1 MTMKTILAV
10 CLFAG
15 TAFAQAG
22 EPQPPVEQPQ
32 PPIEQPPQPPQPP
45 HLVPRVI
52 EPTPPVVGPAPS
64 SDRPSGFALGI
75 GVGYRIPASLQTPNI
90 TSVRFRLAGGTT
102 LEPTLVFANTS
113 HSTDTGS
120 AQTTEASEAGVAL
133 LARFPLVAH
142 KRTELQ
148 LLGGIGF
155 DYLGEDPD
163 NANSDDVTTTT
174 TVSARYG
181 VAVGFWLTQHVEAS
195 LSATN
200 GLVSFSKK
208 RQEMGLGSVLVTND
222 TTFGLIFDP
231 TVAFMVHLYN

>member
-10 CLFAG
+10 CLLAG
-15 TAFAQAG
+15 TALAQPGDA
-22 EPQPPVEQPQ
+22 QPPVENPA

-45 HLVPRVI
+45 HPQPRVI
-52 EPTPPVVGPAPS
+52 EQPPPPVEPPA
-64 SDRPSGFALGI
+64 SDRPTGFSLGI

-90 TSVRFRLAGGTT
+90 TSVRFRLAGGITI
-102 LEPTLVFANTS
+102 EPTLVFASTS

-120 AQTTEASEAGVAL
+120 AQTTTASEAGLGAL
-133 LARFPLVAH
+133 VRFPVVAH
-142 KRTELQ
+142 KRTELEI
-148 LLGGIGF
+148 LGGVGF

-163 NANSDDVTTTT
+163 DLNSDDVTTTT

-181 VAVGFWLTQHVEAS
+181 VAVGFWITPHVQAS

>member
-1 MTMKTILAV
+1 MTMKTILAI
-10 CLFAG
+10 CLLAG
-15 TAFAQAG
+15 TAFAQPG

-32 PPIEQPPQPPQPP
+32 PPIDPPPQPP
-45 HLVPRVI
+45 HPQPRV
-52 EPTPPVVGPAPS
+52 EPPPPPIVEQAPPA
-64 SDRPSGFALGI
+64 DRPTGFSLGI

-90 TSVRFRLAGGTT
+90 TSVRVRLAGGTT
-102 LEPTLVFANTS
+102 LEPTLVFASTS
-113 HSTDTGS
+113 HSSDTGS
-120 AQTTEASEAGVAL
+120 AQTKQASEAGIGL
-133 LARFPLVAH
+133 LARFPLVTH

-163 NANSDDVTTTT
+163 NQTSDDVTATT

-181 VAVGFWLTQHVEAS
+181 VAVGFWITPHVEAS

-200 GLVSFSKK
+200 SLVSLSKK
-208 RQEMGLGSVLVTND
+208 RQEMGLGSVLVTSD

-231 TVAFMVHLYN
+231 TVAFMIHLYN